1 MSPHGRPISV
11 GPARSKGRLKDEL
24 KALKSLAPYLWPR
37 DSFEL
42 RARVVLAV
50 AFLLAGKLVNIYVP
64 LLYKHA
70 VDALSPSNAVIT
82 VPIALIVAYG
92 VARVMSQGFNELRNA
107 VFAKVSQRAIRQLAL
122 RAFRHVIALS
132 LRYHLERRTGGLS
145 RAIERGTAGIDFL
158 LSFMLFNVVPT
169 LFEILLVCGILWR
182 LFNWTFAA
190 VTLATIVLYI
200 SFTFSITDWRVR
212 FRREMNER
220 NSEANT
226 KAVDGML
233 NFETVKYFA
242 NEEHEAQRY
251 DAALQAYERA
261 AVKSETTLTL
271 LNLGQGMII
280 AAGLV
285 GIMTLAARGVA
296 AAEMTVG
303 DFVLVNAY
311 LIQLYTPLN
320 FLGMVYRNIKQSLT
334 DLEQMLDLLAV
345 KPEIEDRPGAPAL
358 IVGRGAVAFRR
369 VDFRYDVRRPILS
382 DVDFRVPPGAQ
393 VAIVGPSGAGKS
405 TLARLLFRF
414 YDVDAGSIEIDGQD
428 IREVTQESLR
438 RAIGVVPQDTVLFN
452 DTIYYNIAYGRP
464 GATRADV
471 EEAARHAHIH
481 DFITSL
487 PDGYRTTV
495 GERGLKLS
503 GGEKQRVAIAR
514 VVLKAPKILVFD
526 EATSALDTKTEREIQ
541 ASLAEISADRTTL
554 IIAHRLSTIV
564 EADQILVLDNGR
576 IVERGDHRE
585 LLARGRVY
593 AAMWA
598 RQQEAAQ
605 RDAALAAD

>member
-1 MSPHGRPISV
+1 MSRRGRPVTI
-11 GPARSKGRLKDEL
+11 GPPRPRGRLKDEL
-24 KALKSLAPYLWPR
+24 RALGTLAPYLWPR

-50 AFLLAGKLVNIYVP
+50 AFLLAAKLVNIYVP
-64 LLYKHA
+64 LLYKRA
-70 VDALSPSNAVIT
+70 VDALSPSHALIT

-92 VARVMSQGFNELRNA
+92 AARVMSQGFNELRNA
-107 VFAKVSQRAIRQLAL
+107 VFAKVSQRAIRRLAL
-122 RAFRHVIALS
+122 RAFRHVHALS
-132 LRYHLERRTGGLS
+132 LRFHLDRRTGGLS

-169 LFEILLVCGILWR
+169 VFEILLVCAILWR

-190 VTLATIVLYI
+190 VTLATIVVYI
-200 SFTFSITDWRVR
+200 AFTFSITDWRVR

-220 NSEANT
+220 NTEANT

-242 NEEHEAQRY
+242 NEEHEVQRY
-251 DAALQAYERA
+251 DAALRAYEHA
-261 AVKSETTLTL
+261 AVRSETTLTL
-271 LNLGQGMII
+271 LNLGQGTII
-280 AAGLV
+280 ASGLV

-334 DLEQMLDLLAV
+334 DLEHMLALLAV
-345 KPEIEDRPGAPAL
+345 KPEIEDRPDAPAL
-358 IVGRGAVAFRR
+358 VVGRGAVAFRR
-369 VDFRYDVRRPILS
+369 VDFRYDSRRPILS
-382 DVDFRVPPGAQ
+382 DVDFRVPPGRTI
-393 VAIVGPSGAGKS
+393 AIVGPSGAGKS
-405 TLARLLFRF
+405 TIARLLFRF
-414 YDVDAGSIEIDGQD
+414 YDVDAGAIEIDGQD
-428 IREVTQESLR
+428 LREVTQESLR

-464 GATRADV
+464 GASRVDI
-471 EEAARHAHIH
+471 EDAARRAHIH
-481 DFITSL
+481 DFVIGL
-487 PDGYRTTV
+487 PDGYQTMV

-514 VVLKAPKILVFD
+514 VILKSPKILVFD

-541 ASLAEISADRTTL
+541 ASLAEISAHRTTL
-554 IIAHRLSTIV
+554 VIAHRLSTIV
-564 EADQILVLDNGR
+564 EADEILVLDRGH
-576 IVERGDHRE
+576 IVERGHHRE
-585 LLARGRVY
+585 LLARGGVY

-598 RQQEAAQ
+598 RQQQAAQ
-605 RDAALAAD
+605 REAALAAD